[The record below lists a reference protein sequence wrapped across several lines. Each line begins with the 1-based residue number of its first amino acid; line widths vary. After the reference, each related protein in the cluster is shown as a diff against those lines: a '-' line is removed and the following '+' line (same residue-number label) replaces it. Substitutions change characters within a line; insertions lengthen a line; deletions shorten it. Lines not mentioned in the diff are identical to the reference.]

1 MAAVT
6 LQLSRAAM
14 VDVTTSAVA
23 AFSALLLIY
32 SRVNSAWLIFAGALL
47 GLAIAR

>member
-1 MAAVT
+1 V
-6 LQLSRAAM
+6 
-14 VDVTTSAVA
+14 
-23 AFSALLLIY
+23 LLIY